1 MLKFYSVDWRDV
13 VRQSN
18 EVLERLQQ
26 EQARQAGEQA
36 SMATAETG
44 EPGFVYRGNDA
55 MPRALLLDR
64 RLTPLERNTW
74 QVLRWLV
81 GEKNLR
87 APRYE
92 DLQPY
97 LATSPCGAQ
106 ASRETIARALNVLR
120 VTRWLTLVERARD
133 EHGCLRGCVYELHD
147 DPLTPAEAV
156 ARDTEY
162 MALIKQALSHAIKG
176 VRDVARHV
184 LEELRADPA
193 VPGDALQD
201 FDVARPTSP
210 QQVLAL
216 EPDVPRNS
224 ERTSLDPVRAAAVV
238 GEHPEPSGIT
248 KDSLAV
254 RNPDTTRT
262 VQKEQSKKS
271 TVPLASAGTSQWP
284 DGLQLS
290 PGEQRMAAQALHQLD
305 PEQRQAVIN
314 EAAVRCARGE
324 IRKPIAYLMGLIK
337 RACRGEFTLWAA
349 RGEVTGPTPAVA
361 AVRPSAPVIR
371 AAKAMGNRNASPL
384 ALACLEELKLRCR
397 LISGT
402 P

>member
-1 MLKFYSVDWRDV
+1 
-13 VRQSN
+13 
-18 EVLERLQQ
+18 
-26 EQARQAGEQA
+26 
-36 SMATAETG
+36 
-44 EPGFVYRGNDA
+44 
-55 MPRALLLDR
+55 
-64 RLTPLERNTW
+64 
-74 QVLRWLV
+74 
-81 GEKNLR
+81 
-87 APRYE
+87 
-92 DLQPY
+92 
-97 LATSPCGAQ
+97 
-106 ASRETIARALNVLR
+106 
-120 VTRWLTLVERARD
+120 
-133 EHGCLRGCVYELHD
+133 
-147 DPLTPAEAV
+147 
-156 ARDTEY
+156 
-162 MALIKQALSHAIKG
+162 
-176 VRDVARHV
+176 VRDVAHHV

-193 VPGDALQD
+193 VPGDASQD

-216 EPDVPRNS
+216 EPDVPRDS

-271 TVPLASAGTSQWP
+271 TVPLASPGSSQWP

-305 PEQRQAVIN
+305 PEQRQAVIK

-361 AVRPSAPVIR
+361 PARPSAPVTS
-371 AAKAMGNRNASPL
+371 ATKAKGSRNASPL

-397 LISGT
+397 LITGT

>member
-36 SMATAETG
+36 SMATIEAG
-44 EPGFVYRGNDA
+44 EPGYVYRGNDP

-81 GEKNLR
+81 SEQNLR

-97 LATSPCGAQ
+97 LATSPCGTQ

-133 EHGCLRGCVYELHD
+133 ERGCLRGCVYELHD
-147 DPLTPAEAV
+147 APLMPAEAI
-156 ARDTEY
+156 ARDAEY
-162 MALIKQALSHAIKG
+162 VELIKQDLGHATKG
-176 VRDVARHV
+176 VRDVAHHV

-201 FDVARPTSP
+201 FDVAWPTSP

-216 EPDVPRNS
+216 EPDVPQDS
-224 ERTSLDPVRAAAVV
+224 ERTSLDPVRATPVV
-238 GEHPEPSGIT
+238 AEHPEPSAIVP
-248 KDSLAV
+248 DSLAV
-254 RNPDTTRT
+254 RNPGAVRT

-271 TVPLASAGTSQWP
+271 TVPRASAGSSQWP

-305 PEQRQAVIN
+305 PEQRQAVIK

-349 RGEVTGPTPAVA
+349 RGEVAGPTPAVA
-361 AVRPSAPVIR
+361 PARASVPATS
-371 AAKAMGNRNASPL
+371 AAKAMSNRNASPL